1 MAQNLSLPNRSPYV
15 AYKVTVA
22 IPVLQAFI
30 TFFVVANFARAT
42 FLDPGTYPQC
52 VRNESDDDDSRGTL
66 FKSVEIRGCQSK
78 IKWCSTCRF
87 YRPPRCSHCS
97 SCDRCIDT
105 FDHHCPWV
113 NNCIGRRNYRAFF
126 FFLSSLTAHTISVLA
141 ASIYFVVQHRENLRQ
156 VGPIVAIVIVCV
168 AGLLVFPIAGLTGFH
183 IYLISKG
190 VTTNEQ
196 VTHKYDV
203 ENPFDEGCSKNCL
216 QTLCGSQFP
225 YPVRPFKKRPTS
237 VASGTS
243 AAKKLPENRASL
255 LHYQVDAEGDKIAYE
270 TAYEPAT
277 TVGANSS
284 AKDDNQQKDLP
295 MPSARPPV
303 PTNGAYA
310 SPRPRPAVIG
320 GPAGQMEPLLPP
332 PPQTQPTVH
341 YLRRDQQQQ
350 QQQVP
355 SPNEPFAFNSTQ
367 TPQPQPTLRHS
378 MLPPHSVPQPIRRL
392 THYPHSNSAR
402 GAPVIN
408 AQAVPHGIGV
418 APRASMETLSSRPG
432 SMAFGNAP
440 VGLQHQQP
448 LSPLQDVSNALTD
461 YNEDDIERRVLS
473 F

>member
-1 MAQNLSLPNRSPYV
+1 

-295 MPSARPPV
+295 MQV
-303 PTNGAYA
+303 PD
-310 SPRPRPAVIG
+310 RLCL
-320 GPAGQMEPLLPP
+320 QMELMHRPDRD
-332 PPQTQPTVH
+332 PQLSEV
-341 YLRRDQQQQ
+341 QQARW
-350 QQQVP
+350 
-355 SPNEPFAFNSTQ
+355 SPCC
-367 TPQPQPTLRHS
+367 LRH
-378 MLPPHSVPQPIRRL
+378 RRL
-392 THYPHSNSAR
+392 SQQFTIFAETNNS
-402 GAPVIN
+402 
-408 AQAVPHGIGV
+408 
-418 APRASMETLSSRPG
+418 SSSRCPALT
-432 SMAFGNAP
+432 S
-440 VGLQHQQP
+440 
-448 LSPLQDVSNALTD
+448 LSPSTAL
-461 YNEDDIERRVLS
+461 RLHSRSQL
-473 F
+473 